1 MDLNKL
7 KLDLARSS
15 NGTSLL
21 FTGAGFSYGAIN
33 ILKKQPQDARSLS
46 FHFSKL
52 AGIEPDEDLEYSS
65 EMAIIAKGASV
76 IIDTLK
82 KEYTIKSV
90 SESHKLIAAKNWK
103 RVYTTNYDRVF
114 EIATNELGKHCDSV
128 SILQHPASIT
138 SDAQCIHL
146 NEIIDNLD
154 IDTLG
159 SDFKLTESSYISPER
174 VERSKWKNS
183 LRLDFEQSTAIF
195 FVGYSLADLD
205 IKFLLGELLESI
217 KDKVYFIVKPNEDK
231 KSKFLLGKF
240 GHVLD
245 IGVDEF
251 ANLVGECMSDE
262 ISYQLEDLRFFEKHI
277 SSDEDYQPTDID
289 KINLLVKGELIESQI
304 PKAIYG
310 HSDNNYLVYRNI
322 LDTVKYN
329 VDCGNNILLSGSI
342 ASGKSILLK
351 MISSMLFNEGMDVF
365 HINNE
370 SSTYRNDLNII
381 NNKSSNPIFIID
393 NVTRHENLVS
403 EIYSLFR
410 SKATIIMAGKMEFI
424 EKVLIFLRSIDLRF
438 YEHNIDRLH
447 YDEISML
454 NDISNSLGFW
464 GEDDIWSRKK
474 KISYLT
480 DTCKSRLNLILLHI
494 FNSEVVKDRLDE
506 AFNGFR
512 HGTSKEKEVFICLI
526 IFSVLSHHPTV
537 SLVSEILNT
546 NIINRDEFKNSNLYK
561 LLLSR
566 KGLNI
571 SIQSSVL
578 ASFMMKEYCSP
589 DDIIDVMILM
599 ILFFN
604 FNKKNGDLYDSLF
617 KELVRYKNVSYI
629 LAEDDDMKYV
639 LRFYNR
645 LKDSVSWIKK
655 TPHFWLQYGMSYLS
669 EKDFSMSKSC
679 FDSAYAK
686 AKSNDR
692 DYNLSYIDN
701 QMIRWNLEYSFT
713 LEDFEKSMLHFY
725 KAYRLQRNSD
735 VDYYYCRQIHLM
747 VEFFDNF
754 EEQLF
759 HPENRDTLG
768 KFSKRMKKINSRLKK
783 SIATINFEDHN
794 SLFEKSVKYD
804 FNQTVERLIFRESQ
818 LEDVKDSIASN
829 ASSIF

>member
-46 FHFSKL
+46 LHFSEL

-114 EIATNELGKHCDSV
+114 EVATNELGKHCDSV
-128 SILQHPASIT
+128 SILQNPASIT

-251 ANLVGECMSDE
+251 AKLVSECMSDE

-310 HSDNNYLVYRNI
+310 HSDNNYLIYRNI

-381 NNKSSNPIFIID
+381 KSKSSNPIFIID
-393 NVTRHENLVS
+393 NVTRH
-403 EIYSLFR
+403 
-410 SKATIIMAGKMEFI
+410 
-424 EKVLIFLRSIDLRF
+424 
-438 YEHNIDRLH
+438 
-447 YDEISML
+447 
-454 NDISNSLGFW
+454 
-464 GEDDIWSRKK
+464 
-474 KISYLT
+474 
-480 DTCKSRLNLILLHI
+480 
-494 FNSEVVKDRLDE
+494 
-506 AFNGFR
+506 
-512 HGTSKEKEVFICLI
+512 
-526 IFSVLSHHPTV
+526 
-537 SLVSEILNT
+537 
-546 NIINRDEFKNSNLYK
+546 
-561 LLLSR
+561 
-566 KGLNI
+566 
-571 SIQSSVL
+571 
-578 ASFMMKEYCSP
+578 
-589 DDIIDVMILM
+589 
-599 ILFFN
+599 
-604 FNKKNGDLYDSLF
+604 
-617 KELVRYKNVSYI
+617 
-629 LAEDDDMKYV
+629 
-639 LRFYNR
+639 
-645 LKDSVSWIKK
+645 
-655 TPHFWLQYGMSYLS
+655 
-669 EKDFSMSKSC
+669 
-679 FDSAYAK
+679 
-686 AKSNDR
+686 
-692 DYNLSYIDN
+692 
-701 QMIRWNLEYSFT
+701 
-713 LEDFEKSMLHFY
+713 
-725 KAYRLQRNSD
+725 
-735 VDYYYCRQIHLM
+735 
-747 VEFFDNF
+747 
-754 EEQLF
+754 
-759 HPENRDTLG
+759 
-768 KFSKRMKKINSRLKK
+768 
-783 SIATINFEDHN
+783 
-794 SLFEKSVKYD
+794 
-804 FNQTVERLIFRESQ
+804 
-818 LEDVKDSIASN
+818 
-829 ASSIF
+829 